1 MTAHSRSPNTTLAAQ
16 TMSKVFLNGS
26 FVPQEEACVSVMDR
40 GFLFG
45 DGVYEVIPVYG
56 GRPFRLTQ
64 HLKRLNNSLYAIRL
78 GNPFSHEDWT
88 EILRT
93 LVDQQPGQ
101 DQSLYLQVTRGV
113 DAQRDHRFPQG
124 VDPTVFAMS
133 TLSNKPANQATEHG
147 VNAITLKDIR
157 WEHCNIKAITLLPNV
172 LLRQQAVEAGA
183 VEAIL
188 LRDGWATE
196 GAASN
201 LFIVHNGLLITPPK
215 GPRLLP
221 GITRD
226 LVLELATANGIPFR
240 EADITEQ
247 QIRDAEEIWLTS
259 STKEIMPVTNL
270 DGIPV
275 GGGIPGQ
282 LFHNMIALYRD
293 YKSAVRDGTAG

>member
-1 MTAHSRSPNTTLAAQ
+1 MP
-16 TMSKVFLNGS
+16 KVFLNGS
-26 FVPQEEACVSVMDR
+26 FMPQEEACVPVMDR

-56 GRPFRLTQ
+56 GRPFRLAQ
-64 HLKRLNNSLYAIRL
+64 HLKRLNNSLYAIQL

-88 EILRT
+88 KILQT
-93 LVDQQPGQ
+93 LVDQQPDE

-113 DAQRDHRFPQG
+113 DTQRDHRFPQG

-133 TLSNKPANQATEHG
+133 TLSNKSVNQATEDG
-147 VNAITLKDIR
+147 VKAITLNDIR
-157 WEHCNIKAITLLPNV
+157 WEYCNIKAITLLPNV
-172 LLRQQAVEAGA
+172 LLRQQAVDAGA
-183 VEAIL
+183 AEAVL

-201 LFIVHNGLLITPPK
+201 LFIVSDGLLITPPK

-221 GITRD
+221 GVTRD

-240 EADITEQ
+240 EADISEPQ
-247 QIRDAEEIWLTS
+247 MRDAEEIWLTS

-270 DGIPV
+270 DGISV
-275 GGGIPGQ
+275 GGGVPGQ
-282 LFHNMIALYRD
+282 LFHHMIALYRD
-293 YKSAVRDGTAG
+293 YKSAVRDGTAD